1 MRKKMLFIPFAL
13 LLSACSSV
21 TQESDNTHL
30 SSSIS
35 ETVTSPEKSSTK
47 TVSTTEQTM
56 ATSNNEKKNALDQL
70 KEQQPNV
77 PMPLDVPV
85 SSGYLNIAAAQ
96 TKQGYSILY
105 YRTDRPLGLNA
116 DELNQEMPIATY
128 LYQYGFASSQETIQV
143 LQPFE
148 IDTNGQQV
156 DLGSRITGYQQGAA
170 GSSFLEWQEGN
181 WRMRI
186 RGNNIE
192 GQDPLPLAK
201 EIVAYLEENSLPAP
215 EQFGKI
221 TVDMGD
227 TTNRAVEVSWQEPK
241 NAYTIT
247 HQDPMSALKMAVSMK
262 RL

>member
-1 MRKKMLFIPFAL
+1 MRNKMLFIPFAL

-47 TVSTTEQTM
+47 TASTTEQTM
-56 ATSNNEKKNALDQL
+56 ATSNNEKKTALDQL
-70 KEQQPNV
+70 EEQQPNV

-116 DELNQEMPIATY
+116 DELNQETPIATY

-148 IDTNGQQV
+148 IDTNGQQ
-156 DLGSRITGYQQGAA
+156 GAA

-181 WRMRI
+181 WRIRI

-192 GQDPLPLAK
+192 GQDPLLLAK

>member
-47 TVSTTEQTM
+47 TASTTEQTM
-56 ATSNNEKKNALDQL
+56 ATSNNEKKTALDQL

-85 SSGYLNIAAAQ
+85 SSGYLNIAATH

-116 DELNQEMPIATY
+116 DELNQETPIATY

-181 WRMRI
+181 WRIRI

-192 GQDPLPLAK
+192 GQDPLLLAK

-247 HQDPMSALKMAVSMK
+247 HQALKMAVSMK